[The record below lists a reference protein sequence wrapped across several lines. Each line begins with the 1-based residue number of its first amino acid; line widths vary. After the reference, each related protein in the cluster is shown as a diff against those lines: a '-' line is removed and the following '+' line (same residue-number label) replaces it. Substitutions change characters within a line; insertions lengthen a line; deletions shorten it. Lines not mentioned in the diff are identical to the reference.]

1 MELDYHA
8 PSFLGDVT
16 GTATITVAI
25 GIVKFFLSSLMRTA
39 PSTSVSING
48 KPVMNQIS
56 WKEAFQALAKA
67 AVSISIAAV
76 AFAAVKEIIKK
87 TLDTLFPPSNS
98 NQAAAATTIDT
109 TRYNPYASV
118 LNLTIESCI
127 TNSTATSATI
137 YLSGFTATTS
147 VGLAWWNFQNNM
159 ASTATGSYQS
169 VFYTTKY
176 FTDALSGTALSAGL
190 MSLDDILD
198 AMKTVTTETA
208 DLVITPS
215 ISTMAGTLQ
224 DANYINS
231 ATTAFATIIND
242 ANNSSTTYIELTNE
256 INSFE
261 TYLSKLVE
269 RIDADTTNQALFI
282 TQANHLSAIT
292 NAATALNNIRDNHT
306 GDVYELYRATLNPAL
321 LSAIEGVAALK
332 DLNSSNTGTVAQAV
346 AAFESG
352 KFGSTSSFTTT

>member
-1 MELDYHA
+1 VLD
-8 PSFLGDVT
+8 S
-16 GTATITVAI
+16 
-25 GIVKFFLSSLMRTA
+25 
-39 PSTSVSING
+39 
-48 KPVMNQIS
+48 
-56 WKEAFQALAKA
+56 
-67 AVSISIAAV
+67 
-76 AFAAVKEIIKK
+76 
-87 TLDTLFPPSNS
+87 
-98 NQAAAATTIDT
+98 
-109 TRYNPYASV
+109 
-118 LNLTIESCI
+118 TIESCI

-269 RIDADTTNQALFI
+269 RIDTDTTNQALFI

-306 GDVYELYRATLNPAL
+306 GDVYELYRATLNPTL

-332 DLNSSNTGTVAQAV
+332 DLNSSNTATVAQAV